1 MSMNFFNILG
11 FVLSAQ
17 SKQLFQFKNSL
28 SVIGRVLFAF
38 VVLVYAL
45 GFGMAFHYADRLGTS
60 AEVILNAINV
70 ALAVITFTK
79 SFFPSY
85 QPVSQALVSFYP
97 VSRMNKAVIGICL
110 DMFAVFPAMIF
121 LFYFIIFA
129 IGFIALT
136 GAQMLLSLAFFLT
149 ALLLDRSIR
158 LLVEYAFPLRW
169 LYVACVLVLAGLLE
183 GRIILPMELR
193 PATGVLVPLLF
204 VLSAGIQLFLALE
217 SVKPLTERVSSS
229 SAATPSIHGASTTL
243 PFTLKAFFGAKHIR
257 TMLLMAL
264 GLKILML
271 VFFVK
276 GDKQN
281 LVRDLGKLHINFE
294 WIFIAPI
301 AWFTYTLNNS
311 FGMNWQLWQT
321 NEQHN
326 TQRRIILQPAL
337 VLYLRHALLLLAIDA
352 LLTLF
357 ALALG
362 KMLAWKYLV
371 CWLAAALS
379 VLTLGAVVAMT
390 QPIKVEKLTSSIFVS
405 MRQVSSTVGMLLV
418 FGVMLVVSVL
428 SFIEFWYAL
437 AVPLVLIPVAAF
449 FIQQY
454 PSLKHRLYNG
464 IHH

>member
-1 MSMNFFNILG
+1 MRMNFFNTLG

-85 QPVSQALVSFYP
+85 QPVSQPLVSFYP
-97 VSRMNKAVIGICL
+97 ISRMNKAVMGICL

-169 LYVACVLVLAGLLE
+169 LYVACVLVLAGVLV
-183 GRIILPMELR
+183 GRIVIPPAFQASAILLQ
-193 PATGVLVPLLF
+193 PLLF
-204 VLSAGIQLFLALE
+204 VASAGLHVFLALQ
-217 SVKPLTERVSSS
+217 SVKPSTERVATVSST
-229 SAATPSIHGASTTL
+229 TPNIDAASTTI
-243 PFTLKAFFGAKHIR
+243 PYIFKAFFGTKHIR
-257 TMLLMAL
+257 TMFLMAL
-264 GLKILML
+264 GFKLFML
-271 VFFVK
+271 FYLVK
-276 GDKQN
+276 MDKQD
-281 LVRDLGKLHINFE
+281 VLHMSAKMHLNIL
-294 WIFIAPI
+294 WIYCAPI
-301 AWFTYTLNNS
+301 TWFTYVLNNS
-311 FGMNWQLWQT
+311 FGMNWQLWQSVQ
-321 NEQHN
+321 QHSH
-326 TQRRIILQPAL
+326 RRNAAL
-337 VLYLRHALLLLAIDA
+337 ILYLRHTLTVLCIDA
-352 LLTLF
+352 ILTTGTLIFAKLLTLEF
-357 ALALG
+357 IVCWLCSAASLLALG
-362 KMLAWKYLV
+362 LII
-371 CWLAAALS
+371 AL
-379 VLTLGAVVAMT
+379 T
-390 QPIKVEKLTSSIFVS
+390 QPIKVEKLTSSIFMS

-437 AVPLVLIPVAAF
+437 AAPFVLIPVAAF

-454 PSLKHRLYNG
+454 PFLKHRLYNG